1 MPLRPST
8 PIREV
13 IGNYYGELAEGEMM
27 SKYDEMRY
35 TRDRFISTAKA
46 GMRTTKHTQKSK
58 VAAHHVATRGKQ
70 YEKKAQLMKG
80 SQDLFK
86 MKKFKNVEGRTNT
99 NLKPFKQTIEV

>member
-46 GMRTTKHTQKSK
+46 GMRTTKHT
-58 VAAHHVATRGKQ
+58 
-70 YEKKAQLMKG
+70 
-80 SQDLFK
+80 
-86 MKKFKNVEGRTNT
+86 
-99 NLKPFKQTIEV
+99 